1 MHIKRRTSRAVAML
15 LALATMFSLL
25 VSPASAAVPPDNSGS
40 IADGSSSV
48 TIDQG
53 SYIRVLNK
61 STGGTI
67 GGSSWTYT
75 SDKGL
80 TGPAYCVN
88 WGLNAV
94 SPTKRLEITGRY
106 DRNPQTMG
114 AFANGYPQRT
124 LAQFKELHPEIPGIA
139 NLTEDEYAY
148 ATQLAIWATCGQLAV
163 AGTSFTSGRAT
174 LVRPT
179 SDAQQIRVY
188 NSVVEILK
196 LAAGWT
202 KQIYTGMYFHMERT
216 AWAIP

>member
-88 WGLNAV
+88 WG
-94 SPTKRLEITGRY
+94 
-106 DRNPQTMG
+106 
-114 AFANGYPQRT
+114 
-124 LAQFKELHPEIPGIA
+124 
-139 NLTEDEYAY
+139 
-148 ATQLAIWATCGQLAV
+148 
-163 AGTSFTSGRAT
+163 
-174 LVRPT
+174 
-179 SDAQQIRVY
+179 
-188 NSVVEILK
+188 
-196 LAAGWT
+196 
-202 KQIYTGMYFHMERT
+202 
-216 AWAIP
+216 